1 MRIEHFKVSNFSV
14 SEVVKLI
21 NSCTEGRSVHGVFF
35 NKESFLNG
43 TLEIYTTDIRTHVVE
58 VEKTVKKE
66 SKKSKYRGVSWDKSL
81 NKWRARIMVNGKRI
95 SLGVYDDAKEAAKVY
110 DLAAMRSLGDKAKL
124 NFKLSEHIW
133 DMFEEME
140 KENE

>member
-95 SLGVYDDAKEAAKVY
+95 SLGVYDDAKEAANIYNEYALKHHG
-110 DLAAMRSLGDKAKL
+110 SKAKL
-124 NFKLSEHIW
+124 NYNMGAK
-133 DMFEEME
+133 
-140 KENE
+140 